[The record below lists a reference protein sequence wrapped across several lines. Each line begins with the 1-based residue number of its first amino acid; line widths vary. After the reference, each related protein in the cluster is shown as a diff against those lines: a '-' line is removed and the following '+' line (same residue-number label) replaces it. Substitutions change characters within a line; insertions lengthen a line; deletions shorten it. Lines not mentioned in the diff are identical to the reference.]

1 MKALTAGTQM
11 NAQSG
16 PYTRKILNPSW
27 MRTSEVIGTYFF
39 SFYCTYVDLVL
50 SVSDVE
56 IFVDAPLVDI

>member
-11 NAQSG
+11 NTHSG
-16 PYTRKILNPSW
+16 PYTRKNLNPSW
-27 MRTSEVIGTYFF
+27 MRTSEEINTHF

-56 IFVDAPLVDI
+56 IFVDAPLVDV

>member
-1 MKALTAGTQM
+1 MKTPRASTQM
-11 NAQSG
+11 NAQIGSIH
-16 PYTRKILNPSW
+16 KENFKFIVDADF
-27 MRTSEVIGTYFF
+27 EVIGTYF

>member
-11 NAQSG
+11 KTQSG

-27 MRTSEVIGTYFF
+27 MRTSEEISTNF
-39 SFYCTYVDLVL
+39 SYYCTYVDLIL

-56 IFVDAPLVDI
+56 IFVDAPLVDV